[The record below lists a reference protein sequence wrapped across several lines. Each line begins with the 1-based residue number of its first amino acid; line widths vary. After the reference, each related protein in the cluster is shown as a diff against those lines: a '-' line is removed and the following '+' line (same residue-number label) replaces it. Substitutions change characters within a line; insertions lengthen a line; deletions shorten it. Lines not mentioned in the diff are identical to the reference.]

1 MTEPLSPNTR
11 AILLLTAPLIVGR
24 GKRSRDPLSPGE
36 YKKLARRLRE
46 LEAQPADLLAPE
58 SAPLR
63 AQCGR
68 VVETARLERLLAR
81 GFLLSQA
88 LERWQARAIWVL
100 SRADAAYPRRLK
112 DRLKQDSPPLLYGG
126 GNRELLE
133 SGGLAVVGSRK
144 VDDAQLEYTLGIG
157 RLAASAGR
165 TLISGGARG
174 VDQAAMRGAL
184 EAGGRAAGVLADSM
198 ELAATNRENREV
210 LIDGRLVL
218 VSPYDPGASFN
229 VGHAMQRN
237 KVIYALADAALI
249 VNAEVGKGG
258 TWAGAT
264 EQLAGR
270 FPMPVYVRSTGERSG
285 GLQALR
291 EKGARPWPNPE
302 DAAGLEA
309 ALAAWPAAS
318 GAAVGDGS
326 FGELAQASLFGTF
339 ERRRSPAS
347 GER

>member
-1 MTEPLSPNTR
+1 MTEPLSPNTK

-24 GKRSRDPLSPGE
+24 GRRSADLLSPGE

-46 LEAQPADLLAPE
+46 LDSQPADLLAPE
-58 SAPLR
+58 DAPLR
-63 AQCGR
+63 AECDR
-68 VVETARLERLLAR
+68 VIETARLERLLAR

-112 DRLKQDSPPLLYGG
+112 DRLKQDSPPLLYGCG
-126 GNRELLE
+126 SRELLE

-144 VDDAQLEYTLGIG
+144 VDDALLEYTLGIG
-157 RLAASAGR
+157 QLAASAGR
-165 TLISGGARG
+165 TLVSGGARG

-184 EAGGRAAGVLADSM
+184 EAGGRAAGVLADSL
-198 ELAATNRENREV
+198 ERAAMNRENREA

-218 VSPYDPGASFN
+218 VSPYDPGAAFN

-270 FPMPVYVRSTGERSG
+270 FPMPVYVRSTGEISE
-285 GLQALR
+285 GLDTLR

-302 DAAGLEA
+302 DAAGVEA
-309 ALAAWPAAS
+309 ALAVWPAPG
-318 GAAVGDGS
+318 GAAVGDRC
-326 FGELAQASLFGTF
+326 GEPLQANLFGKAF
-339 ERRRSPAS
+339 DES
-347 GER
+347 GSGA